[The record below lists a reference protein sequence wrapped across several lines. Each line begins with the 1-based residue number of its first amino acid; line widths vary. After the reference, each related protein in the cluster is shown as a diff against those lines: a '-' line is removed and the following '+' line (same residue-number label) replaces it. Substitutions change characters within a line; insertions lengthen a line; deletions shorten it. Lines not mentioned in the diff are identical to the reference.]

1 MSKRTKRTKRHI
13 WTARQVDLLRQ
24 LYPSTASAT
33 IAERMGIK
41 TTQVYHKAHKL
52 GLKKSA
58 EFYATRDAG
67 RLDGVRGQQTR
78 FKPGHQTWNKGM
90 NFTAGGRSKETQF
103 QPGTRPHTWRPIGT
117 ERVSADGYLERK
129 ITDTGCT
136 RRDYVPVHRIVWR
149 EAGRDIP
156 PRHALVFRDGNKR
169 NFDLDNLE
177 LVTRQELMRRNS
189 YHNNYPKTIGEL
201 IQLRGALVRKINHRL
216 KKETET
222 DEHRDHH

>member
-1 MSKRTKRTKRHI
+1 MSKRTKRTKRHL

-33 IAERMGIK
+33 IAERMGIA
-41 TTQVYHKAHKL
+41 TSQVYHKAHTL

-67 RLDGVRGQQTR
+67 RLNGVRGQQTR
-78 FKPGHQTWNKGM
+78 FKPGHKTWNKGM
-90 NFTAGGRSKETQF
+90 KGLDIGGKATRFK
-103 QPGTRPHTWRPIGT
+103 PGRKPHTWRPIGT

-129 ITDTGCT
+129 LTDTGCT

-149 EAGRDIP
+149 DAGRDIP
-156 PRHALVFRDGNKR
+156 PGHALVFKDGNKR

-189 YHNNYPKTIGEL
+189 YHNNYPKAVAEV
-201 IQLRGALVRKINHRL
+201 IQLRGALVRKINSRL
-216 KKETET
+216 KKDAENNEQR
-222 DEHRDHH
+222 EHH

>member
-1 MSKRTKRTKRHI
+1 MSKRTKRTKRHL

-33 IAERMGIK
+33 IAERMSIA
-41 TTQVYHKAHKL
+41 TSQVYHKAHKL

-67 RLDGVRGQQTR
+67 RLNGVRGQQTR
-78 FKPGHQTWNKGM
+78 FKPGHKTWNKGM
-90 NFTAGGRSKETQF
+90 KGLDLGGKATQF
-103 QPGTRPHTWRPIGT
+103 KPGRKPHTWRPIGT

-129 ITDTGCT
+129 LTDTGCT
-136 RRDYVPVHRIVWR
+136 RSDYVPVHRIVWR
-149 EAGRDIP
+149 DAGRDIP
-156 PRHALVFRDGNKR
+156 PGHALVFKDGNKR

-189 YHNNYPKTIGEL
+189 YHNNYPKEVGEI
-201 IQLRGALVRKINHRL
+201 IQLRGALNRKINQRL

-222 DEHRDHH
+222 NEHRDHH

>member
-1 MSKRTKRTKRHI
+1 MKKYKKRHI

-24 LYPSTASAT
+24 LYPSTDSAT
-33 IAERMGIK
+33 IAERMGIA
-41 TTQVYHKAHKL
+41 TSQVYHKAHKL

-67 RLDGVRGQQTR
+67 RLNGVRGQQTR

-90 NFTAGGRSKETQF
+90 KGLDIGGKATRFK
-103 QPGTRPHTWRPIGT
+103 PGRKPHTWRPIGT

-129 ITDTGCT
+129 LTDTGCT

-149 EAGRDIP
+149 DAGRDIP
-156 PRHALVFRDGNKR
+156 PGHALVFKDGNKR

-189 YHNNYPKTIGEL
+189 YHNNYPKEVGEI
-201 IQLRGALVRKINHRL
+201 IQLRGALVRKINSRL
-216 KKETET
+216 KKDAENNEQR
-222 DEHRDHH
+222 EHH